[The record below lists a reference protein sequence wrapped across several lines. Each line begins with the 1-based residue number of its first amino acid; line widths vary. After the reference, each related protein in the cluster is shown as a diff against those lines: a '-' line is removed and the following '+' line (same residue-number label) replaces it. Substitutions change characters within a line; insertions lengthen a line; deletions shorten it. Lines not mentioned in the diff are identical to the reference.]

1 MKRYLLLLAVFAICM
16 AGNLQAQTW
25 DELTS
30 EQKIEKLQSFRDDNQ
45 KYMRETLKLSED
57 QITDIDNTNVCF
69 LSSLDRIA
77 TYGGSDG
84 DKKKYAKA
92 LVKYREKM
100 LAGIMGKEKYEKFQ
114 TYVAA
119 KLQQAMAKME

>member
-1 MKRYLLLLAVFAICM
+1 MKTYLLLLALLTFCM
-16 AGNLQAQTW
+16 GSNLQAQSW
-25 DELTS
+25 DELTD
-30 EQKIEKLQSFRDDNQ
+30 EQKIEKLTSFREDNQ
-45 KYMRETLKLSED
+45 KYMRETLKLTED
-57 QITDIDNTNVCF
+57 QITDVDNTNVCF